1 LPSYISWK
9 EDNSNYLIQRVGAF
23 LLSSPDHFR
32 EYRKQVRNILDWGK
46 DKRPKQIGDAL
57 DIILEEQEKAAE
69 RGKVRPPPWETSCGH
84 GRGRGSCSTD
94 DSASSRAQKSHHNQ
108 VLDAIQDFQSSHYR
122 EHDAHQA

>member
-1 LPSYISWK
+1 MLLTALPWTIILPSYISWK

-57 DIILEEQEKAAE
+57 DIILE
-69 RGKVRPPPWETSCGH
+69 RTGKG
-84 GRGRGSCSTD
+84 
-94 DSASSRAQKSHHNQ
+94 SRAWEGSAAS
-108 VLDAIQDFQSSHYR
+108 LGD
-122 EHDAHQA
+122 